1 MTQNTNK
8 ANRHANKHGNKNFY
22 EGQNRRNRS
31 IEDYIFYLGTNKQAS
46 DYEVSSEFILNYI
59 KRTFERGNNIAESL
73 RTLTKLD
80 TKSWRP
86 KLQTSKAKNAT
97 IRETENKQYNMKK
110 IYTNHTRFSGRNAQK
125 GCKIKL
131 HHKRL

>member
-22 EGQNRRNRS
+22 IGQNHRKRI
-31 IEDYIFYLGTNKQAS
+31 IEDYIFYLGTSKQAS

-59 KRTFERGNNIAESL
+59 KCTFKRGNDVAESV
-73 RTLTKLD
+73 RMLTKLD

-86 KLQTSKAKNAT
+86 KLQTSKAKNAA
-97 IRETENKQYNMKK
+97 IRETKNKQY
-110 IYTNHTRFSGRNAQK
+110 
-125 GCKIKL
+125 KL
-131 HHKRL
+131 EFKAN